1 MQKLPILLSTICFLI
16 FAMLTNTCFAGDRYS
31 YESIRKEYTDNSQKT
46 APSFNPDTPLGLDAA
61 VRIALE
67 NNPDSRMAMA
77 RIEQAQAMID
87 KAEAAFYPS
96 LGIYTEYVQGDAPS
110 AYLFKTID
118 QRQFDPTTD
127 FNDPGWLQNFE
138 SGVQGQLNLF
148 NGGKD
153 FLNHKIAKR
162 ELGISH
168 LDRQAV
174 ENSLVATV
182 IKAYYDNLSAG
193 DFIKIAENSLE
204 TVASQLRIMKV
215 RYEAGGALKSDILS
229 LEVRMAQAE
238 EDLVRSSNRLR
249 IAVAA
254 LASTMG
260 IDPDSRISIEKD
272 GKKTVDLPVDYKEA
286 VIVALERRPELK
298 KVRERIKQSRMGL
311 DSATVDYLPTLQV
324 HGKYY
329 HDDPNMSYDMDRQN
343 WTIGA
348 MLNWYFFTGLSTR
361 SSQKIASAQIKEMLA
376 ADRKTA
382 LAIRLDVKTAYLRMQ
397 EASARLEVTEKSVDS
412 AEESL
417 ELVKKQYEGGSATI
431 TRYLEAELDRNSAKI
446 NSTSAYYDKEKSIAD
461 AGRAIGLWATA
472 VNGED
477 KGGEDKGDDHEE

>member
-1 MQKLPILLSTICFLI
+1 MRTLPILLRTICFFI
-16 FAMLTNTCFAGDRYS
+16 FVILVNTCFAGDRYS
-31 YESIRKEYTDNSQKT
+31 YESIREEYTDKSQKID
-46 APSFNPDTPLGLDAA
+46 PSFNPDTPLGLDAA
-61 VRIALE
+61 IRIALE
-67 NNPDSRMAMA
+67 NNPDSRMALA

-96 LGIYTEYVQGDAPS
+96 LGLYTEYVQGDAPS

-118 QRQFDPTTD
+118 QRQLKPNTD

-138 SGVQGQLNLF
+138 TGVQGQVNLF

-153 FLNHKIAKR
+153 FLHHKMAKR

-174 ENSLVATV
+174 ENSLVAAV
-182 IKAYYDNLSAG
+182 IKAYYDYLSAE

-238 EDLVRSSNRLR
+238 EDLVRSKNRLR

-254 LASTMG
+254 LASTLG
-260 IDPDSRISIEKD
+260 IDPDSQIHIEGS
-272 GKKTVDLPVDYKEA
+272 GKKDVDLPANYEDA
-286 VIVALERRPELK
+286 VIIALERRPELK
-298 KVRERIKQSRMGL
+298 KVRERVKQSRMGL
-311 DSATVDYLPTLQV
+311 DSATVDYLPTLHV
-324 HGKYY
+324 SGKYY

-343 WTIGA
+343 WTVGA

-361 SSQKIASAQIKEMLA
+361 SSQRIASAKIKEMLA

-382 LAIRLDVKTAYLRMQ
+382 LTVRLDVKTAYLRMQ
-397 EASARLEVTEKSVDS
+397 EAAARLEVTVKSVDS

-431 TRYLEAELDRNSAKI
+431 TRYLEAELARNSAKI

-461 AGRAIGLWATA
+461 AGRAIGLWAVSA
-472 VNGED
+472 KEKDNGDED
-477 KGGEDKGDDHEE
+477 EGDDHEE